1 MEDSANQHPEEMKII
16 DLRPRPRYVMDF
28 SVPSYHLPV
37 PTQVCFFTG
46 NPAVIRTQNTLR
58 LVEIME
64 IGPQQNYNE
73 IWSTIKVRY
82 RILNVDDGHPTGT
95 SDNTLVHVKAGM
107 FKYGFVPTFMNAID
121 RWANA
126 PDARQAYADVLDVF
140 EHGFGLINAKY
151 LDYDNE
157 MANINATLARLVPST
172 DAKTADVH
180 HVQ

>member
-1 MEDSANQHPEEMKII
+1 MDDSNQQPEKLQII

-46 NPAVIRTQNTLR
+46 SPSSNRTQYTLK

-64 IGPQQNYNE
+64 VGPRDNYDNS
-73 IWSTIKVRY
+73 IWSNITVKY
-82 RILNVDDGHPTGT
+82 RILCADDGHPTGT
-95 SDNTLVHVKAGM
+95 LASTRVHIMTNKFEFGHPPA
-107 FKYGFVPTFMNAID
+107 FLNAID

-151 LDYDNE
+151 LDFDNE
-157 MANINATLARLVPST
+157 MANINATLARLIPST
-172 DAKTADVH
+172 DATTADVH
-180 HVQ
+180 QVQ